1 MLLEP
6 FQANELSIQ
15 ITYTLSP
22 CAAGAIRCVAAAC
35 CMLHAACC
43 MLLPR
48 SAAAVAAAVA
58 AADADADA
66 VCPVAAAA
74 AVAYL
79 LSWHTCSPAAAKRFC
94 DLEVVNRHEHGIDDC
109 LTLTEPQVAV
119 VGGPSAAWA
128 LQSR

>member
-15 ITYTLSP
+15 ITDTLSP
-22 CAAGAIRCVAAAC
+22 CAAGAIRCFA
-35 CMLHAACC
+35 AACC

-66 VCPVAAAA
+66 VCPVAPTTTPMAP
-74 AVAYL
+74 L
-79 LSWHTCSPAAAKRFC
+79 LLPPPPLSTFSPASCHTCSPGAAKKFC
-94 DLEVVNRHEHGIDDC
+94 DLR
-109 LTLTEPQVAV
+109 
-119 VGGPSAAWA
+119 
-128 LQSR
+128 